1 MLHGRGQA
9 PAAHGLGARGL
20 EWLTGWTCIK
30 AVRRWRFSPHHLKQT
45 KLAKWPPFTV
55 SGSGAS
61 SGRRPTLSWCCRA
74 SLCAL
79 GGPHLPTLATAHF
92 TGTLQQPEQLKTSQ
106 PFNDEIKVSLLHAER
121 NFKGDVEGFSVAEYV
136 SQLTHPS
143 THHADNPFDS
153 TFAGQTIFDGAVF
166 GKKGSFA
173 AQATGKTVEGVIH
186 VEWKI
191 VPETAT
197 GELRGIRGHGGYSW
211 NYAQHV
217 YPDGLA
223 NTSDLDA
230 LANAAKPHVV
240 ETKWVFELPA

>member
-1 MLHGRGQA
+1 MA
-9 PAAHGLGARGL
+9 PVH
-20 EWLTGWTCIK
+20 
-30 AVRRWRFSPHHLKQT
+30 
-45 KLAKWPPFTV
+45 
-55 SGSGAS
+55 
-61 SGRRPTLSWCCRA
+61 
-74 SLCAL
+74 
-79 GGPHLPTLATAHF
+79 ATAHF
-92 TGTLQQPEQLKTSQ
+92 TGTLQQPEPLKTSQ
-106 PFNDEIKVSLLHAER
+106 PFNDEIKVVLLHAER
-121 NFKGDVEGFSVAEYV
+121 QFKGDVEGFAVAEYV
-136 SQLTHPS
+136 S

-173 AQATGKTVEGVIH
+173 AQATGRTVEGTIH

-191 VPETAT
+191 IPETAT

-211 NYAQHV
+211 NYAAHV

-240 ETKWVFELPA
+240 ETKWVFEGLDF